1 MAKYKRT
8 IKHPGFEFFETTQ
21 TALTSGYVQ
30 NTEAL
35 TIGFF
40 ARGPIGVPIR
50 IYSLDQLTTVF
61 GEPRNEA
68 EFYSYKGIESIIN
81 RGRTITVIRMPYDNS
96 MSALKATD
104 PVLKTNFDLYHKILK
119 GNFEIAEGSSGKYMD
134 IAGAFESNPTF
145 KTISLEPDLVSE
157 ADIVSYNAENFSSD
171 FVIVNQYNNEKL
183 SDGTEYFVCI
193 LGTGNVLREQELSK
207 EPEGNDQINYFAVG
221 PSGINYIFVEDDKE
235 LWFSKPK
242 NAWQTTGDK
251 TNDGDDETIADIYD
265 QSILGYFQDVAVDE
279 KYYKSIEKGIPEHLV
294 SFTTGTG
301 AIEFDPKTGKAKD
314 PGIYKIEE
322 PIVASISYDTTNISG
337 SKWTQDELD
346 ILPKNIEIS
355 NATIS
360 VFSYPGIEL
369 SRTSLEESGYVYKVG
384 YLLTINDSKTNQPL
398 KSYKLYRTYTD
409 DITNPVQWE
418 FTIQSEYDKPA
429 GFNYYINRDQSHN
442 ISVIVSKISPS
453 ELEKG
458 RFQIE
463 PVEAFYGSI
472 FKNSINPISGES
484 DYIGNIINSNSNI
497 IKFYGKK
504 TYSSYNKDE
513 DCILVEGL
521 KPYSLSIRDGS
532 YYSETSEQKYDLSP
546 ILKKASNKDL
556 SHLNILDELLK
567 KVQNNVVH
575 TYRDVY
581 DFGLSSVL
589 TYQAPDSLTGNYYY
603 NPRYSATEITGS
615 EYIQAYTWKAI
626 VRKFAKHCENNH
638 KLSMFHAD
646 GPRKLLLNGDLSRTM
661 DLKHD
666 EEEVVLTSRKLQ
678 SLSIRDCSYIET
690 NIQWY
695 EMYNEFQQV
704 NEWIPSSIQLASNI
718 TYNDISNAIWD
729 APAGHKYG
737 VVSSQVLRPA
747 INPTYDTQDKI
758 YTNNLNYGIA
768 WPNGVITIEGQKTGI
783 SVDSALNRINVRR
796 LMVYLEKLTKFICV
810 KYQYQPNDS
819 GTRSALVAEL
829 AGVYSSIRTKG
840 GLYNYRIVCDSTNNP
855 SSVIDANELRLTI
868 MVQPVRT
875 LEFIV
880 CHFFVAKT
888 SSNLTEITVQ

>member
-134 IAGAFESNPTF
+134 IAGAFESNPAF

-157 ADIVSYNAENFSSD
+157 ADIVSYSAENFSSD

-207 EPEGNDQINYFAVG
+207 EASSVDEINYFATGGGSSLV
-221 PSGINYIFVEDDKE
+221 FTEDDKK
-235 LWFSKPK
+235 LYFSKDRAK
-242 NAWQTTGDK
+242 WQTTGDQIS
-251 TNDGDDETIADIYD
+251 TGVDETIADVYD

-279 KYYKSIEKGIPEHLV
+279 KYSETLVKGIPTHII
-294 SFTTGTG
+294 SFTTGTKG
-301 AIEFDPKTGKAKD
+301 ITFDQTTG
-314 PGIYKIEE
+314 E
-322 PIVASISYDTTNISG
+322 PIESEMDVEIPSGYAPSISYNTTNASG
-337 SKWTQDELD
+337 TIWTEAELD
-346 ILPKNIEIS
+346 TLPKTLDIK
-355 NATIS
+355 NAVIS
-360 VFSYPGIEL
+360 VKTLPNIDVVSPTSDEYA
-369 SRTSLEESGYVYKVG
+369 RTVT
-384 YLLTINDSKTNQPL
+384 YLLTFVDPETKETLKTYNL
-398 KSYKLYRTYTD
+398 SRVYTE
-409 DITNPVQWE
+409 DISNPVQWQY
-418 FTIQSEYDKPA
+418 TIQSEYDKPA

-603 NPRYSATEITGS
+603 DPRYSATEIAGS

-695 EMYNEFQQV
+695 EMYNEFQQI